1 MSYTV
6 HHKLMTLNQL
16 EDYAER
22 LMIPL
27 WQRDYAW
34 TQPQWTSLAET
45 LCSASPKR
53 PAFLGTIVLVK
64 RQDQAAS
71 PEGDL
76 QPFFVFDVV
85 DGQQRLTTLHHLL
98 SLLLEQKGLPLFRGR
113 LALPQAVEPP
123 DDLKGFAGAFREA
136 VDYLR
141 ELPSDWTEAV
151 MFAVTILEPDMA
163 DARCAS
169 RLGAQ
174 FFTRLNRQRRML
186 SALDEAKARLVLDLP
201 DEARADD
208 KSSSVAEEWERLRRT
223 VWTLDGLGLKEKR
236 SPERLQRQELRFMR
250 ILLTLLRTVVHEE
263 DPQGFTVNPEDPDAS
278 FRNRFVLDTPEN
290 RNAFLQK
297 LRTFNDLSTAS
308 DDSNARRKRLRSG
321 LLLARNKEDETLLF
335 GSESESSC
343 LPDVLALLQL
353 QAFLHGYYQERW
365 LESGAFAVVVSGL
378 TDETASP
385 EERIRKTLKALEG
398 WLARQTREEIENNK
412 EDADACGPTTWLLL
426 WREWVLLRGIWS
438 RTEPYFGVVKEALDA
453 WAKADAAFEEVLQER
468 AASAFFDLV
477 RQRAP
482 RLKNELPDRWAGQAT
497 EHWVSLERGE
507 QKQRKELDRLLNA
520 PHNFAHIAES
530 LNSSWRNASI
540 GTKTVR
546 LMDDD
551 KAEKAWPTLIVCAAL
566 TRAQEKAGVPLP
578 PDQLTE
584 ASLQPYID
592 RMKAFWAV
600 IDRHAEDVRDS

>member
-6 HHKLMTLNQL
+6 HHKLMTLGQL

-27 WQRDYAW
+27 WQRDYDW
-34 TQPQWTSLAET
+34 MKPQWTSLAET
-45 LCSASPKR
+45 LCSASPEQ
-53 PAFLGTIVLVK
+53 PAFLGTIVLVN
-64 RQDQAAS
+64 RQDQTGGSPAS
-71 PEGDL
+71 DL
-76 QPFFVFDVV
+76 QPSFVFDVV

-113 LALPQAVEPP
+113 LALPQAIEPP
-123 DDLKGFAGAFREA
+123 DDLKGFTDAFRKA

-141 ELPSDWTEAV
+141 KRPSDWTKAV
-151 MFAVTILEPDMA
+151 RFAVTILEPDKA
-163 DARCAS
+163 DARYAS

-186 SALDEAKARLVLDLP
+186 SALDEAKARLVLDLQ
-201 DEARADD
+201 DKDRADD
-208 KSSSVAEEWERLRRT
+208 KSISVAEQWEQLRRT
-223 VWTLDGLGLKEKR
+223 VWTMDGLGLKEKR
-236 SPERLQRQELRFMR
+236 SPEMLKRQERRFMQ
-250 ILLTLLRTVVHEE
+250 ILLTLRRTAVHEE
-263 DPQGFTVNPEDPDAS
+263 DSRRFTVDPEDLDAS
-278 FRNRFVLDTPEN
+278 FRDRFVLDTPEN
-290 RNAFLQK
+290 RNKFLQK
-297 LRTFNDLSTAS
+297 LCTFSNLSTAS
-308 DDSNARRKRLRSG
+308 DDSNARRERLRSG

-335 GSESESSC
+335 EPESDSTA
-343 LPDVLALLQL
+343 LALLQL

-365 LESGAFAVVVSGL
+365 LESGAFATVVSGL

-385 EERIRKTLKALEG
+385 EERVRETLNALEG
-398 WLARQTREEIENNK
+398 WLARQARDEMENNK
-412 EDADACGPTTWLLL
+412 ENTDASGPTTRRRLL

-438 RTEPYFGVVKEALDA
+438 RTEPYFDFVKEAIDA
-453 WAKADAAFEEVLQER
+453 WAKAGCASEEVLRES
-468 AASAFFDLV
+468 ATSAFFDLV

-482 RLKNELPDRWAGQAT
+482 RLENELPDRWAGQAI

-507 QKQRKELDRLLNA
+507 QKQRKELDRLLNV

-566 TRAQEKAGVPLP
+566 TRALEKAGVPLP

-600 IDRHAEDVRDS
+600 IDRHAEDVRKS